1 MALVRWD
8 PLREIDTLQGE
19 MNRLFSTFFE
29 TPTGRGGNGGAAA
42 RRWIPAM
49 DLIEAGEHFVLK
61 ADLPG
66 MSEDDVNIEVE
77 NNVLTIS
84 GERKTELEDKHEG
97 YYRLERSTGAF
108 ARSLTLPEGIDAGA
122 VTASFDNGVLEVRV
136 PKPEQAK
143 PQRVQI
149 AVGGGEPQTIEGETS
164 ASKSDSDQ

>member
-8 PLREIDTLQGE
+8 PLRDIDSLQGE
-19 MNRLFSTFFE
+19 MNRLFSTFFD
-29 TPTGRGGNGGAAA
+29 TPTANRSGNGGAA

-66 MSEDDVNIEVE
+66 MTEDDVKIELE

-97 YYRLERSTGAF
+97 YYRLERSSGAF
-108 ARSLTLPEGIDAGA
+108 TRSLTLPEGIDAGA
-122 VTASFDNGVLEVRV
+122 VAATFDNGVLEVRI

-143 PQRVQI
+143 PKRVQI
-149 AVGGGEPQTIEGETS
+149 AVGGGEPRTIEGDTS
-164 ASKSDSDQ
+164 AADSGSA